1 MNRKKWMAGVLACV
15 LALAL
20 SVPALAAE
28 PLTFSDVPEK
38 HWAHTAIMDMTEKG
52 MFKGTSHAVNGV
64 GTFSPDAPM
73 SRAAFVTVMVRYLY
87 PNEIQS
93 ATAGQKWWEPYAAV
107 AKAHGLVVDGELT
120 DMDAA
125 MLRQEMAV
133 VLVRAA
139 EQQGESVS
147 LLVNT
152 KHIADYGKIEST
164 YRTYVRKCF
173 TLGLIAGIDKKGTF
187 APLGEMNR
195 AQAATVIYR
204 LMNPATRAAV
214 DLSDASENGG
224 WTNTGGEAS
233 GSDNITVTGGTAGQL
248 VPDSTLTKWGLTR
261 PSSRVSGGD
270 WNTYNGFL
278 FQAYN
283 RYFVSG
289 GIGQNAEDA
298 GTFAKAY
305 ETNGGFEVK
314 VFEWRKSYAS
324 SSSTNR
330 CLNMVMEAFYY
341 ACGDRYVAYALWSLV
356 DFLNINGPDATDA
369 EKVQSLG
376 FSLSNETSNS
386 LDISMNGT
394 TIHWSWGAAGA
405 GDTFSFN

>member
-1 MNRKKWMAGVLACV
+1 MKRRNLLAGVLACV

-28 PLTFSDVPEK
+28 SLTFSDVPEK

-52 MFKGTSHAVNGV
+52 LFKGTSPAVNGV

-73 SRAAFVTVMVRYLY
+73 SRAAFITVMVRYLY
-87 PNEIQS
+87 PNEIP
-93 ATAGQKWWEPYAAV
+93 AAAAGQKWWEPYAAV
-107 AKAHGLVVDGELT
+107 AKAHGLVVDEELA

-152 KHIADYGKIEST
+152 KHIADYDKIEST

-233 GSDNITVTGGTAGQL
+233 GSDNVTVTGGTAGQM
-248 VPDSTLTKWGLTR
+248 VPDDTLAAWNLTR
-261 PSSRVSGGD
+261 PASRVNGGD
-270 WNTYNGFL
+270 WKTFNGFL
-278 FQAYN
+278 FQAYGF
-283 RYFVSG
+283 YFVSG

-298 GTFAKAY
+298 GNIAKAY
-305 ETNGGFEVK
+305 ETNGGFEVE
-314 VFEWRKSYAS
+314 VFGWRKSYAS
-324 SSSTNR
+324 SSATNR
-330 CLNMVMEAFYY
+330 GLNMVMEAFYY
-341 ACGDRYVAYALWSLV
+341 ACGDRDVAYALWSWI
-356 DFLNINGPDATDA
+356 DAASINNGANSSDYGFTDVSWEGNHGVIA
-369 EKVQSLG
+369 
-376 FSLSNETSNS
+376 
-386 LDISMNGT
+386 MNGINIGVEMPT
-394 TIHWSWGAAGA
+394 ANTIVLS
-405 GDTFSFN
+405 FS